1 MEGTFMDLRIQKTRN
16 SIINAFIEL
25 RGHKS
30 IEKITVKELSDL
42 ALISKATFYLHFK
55 DIYDLSEYLENELID
70 SIIKDIPHPDF
81 LVTAPV
87 DGMQEIFNS
96 FLSHSQLISILF
108 SGSKNTTLIE
118 KIEPKLKELIFDKFP
133 EYKNSLAADIV
144 LTVLIQG
151 NFHAYSQ
158 YSQSYSD
165 EIIEILGRIS
175 ECLISNF

>member
-1 MEGTFMDLRIQKTRN
+1 MDLRIQKTRN

-55 DIYDLSEYLENELID
+55 DIYDLSEYLENDLIE

-81 LVTAPV
+81 LVTSPAE
-87 DGMQEIFNS
+87 GIQETFTS

-108 SGSKNTTLIE
+108 SGSKSRTLIE

-133 EYKNSLAADIV
+133 QYKNNLKADII

-158 YSQSYSD
+158 YSKSNST
-165 EIIEILGRIS
+165 EIVEILGRIS

>member
-1 MEGTFMDLRIQKTRN
+1 MDLRIQKTRN

-25 RGHKS
+25 RAQKP

-55 DIYDLSEYLENELID
+55 DIYDLSEYLENELIE
-70 SIIKDIPHPDF
+70 SIIKDIPHPDL
-81 LVTAPV
+81 LVTAPKE
-87 DGMQEIFNS
+87 GIQEIYTS

-108 SGSKNTTLIE
+108 SGNKNTTLTQ

-133 EYKNSLAADIV
+133 KYKNNLEADII

-151 NFHAYSQ
+151 HFHAYSQ
-158 YSQSYSD
+158 YSKSNSN
-165 EIIEILGRIS
+165 EIIDILGRIS